1 MLLPR
6 PYPTHH
12 VSRWTMKDGT
22 EVLIRPI
29 RPDDAPLLVM
39 FHMTLSEHS
48 VYFRY
53 FQIIALRQRI
63 APARLARICHVDYDR
78 DMVLVV
84 EQQEPL
90 TQTACILA
98 VGRLS
103 KVDATDTAEF
113 GIVVSDRC
121 HRRGLGKEL
130 MQRLIQ
136 VGRDEQLRTVMA
148 DIHPD
153 NVPMLR
159 ICRGMGFRLL
169 RSSSDEQMIQ
179 AVFDL

>member
-6 PYPTHH
+6 PYPTHY

-29 RPDDAPLLVM
+29 RPDDAPLLVT

-90 TQTACILA
+90 TQMPGILA

-103 KVDATDTAEF
+103 KIDATDTAEF
-113 GIVVSDRC
+113 GIVVNDRC
-121 HRRGLGKEL
+121 HGRGLGKEL

-153 NVPMLR
+153 NLAMMR
-159 ICRGMGFRLL
+159 ICRAMGFRLMH
-169 RSSSDEQMIQ
+169 SSSDEQMIR